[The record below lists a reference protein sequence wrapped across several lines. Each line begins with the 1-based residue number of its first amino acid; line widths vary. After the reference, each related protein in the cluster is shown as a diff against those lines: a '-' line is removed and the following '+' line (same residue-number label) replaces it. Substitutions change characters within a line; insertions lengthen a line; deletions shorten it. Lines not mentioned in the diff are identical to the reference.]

1 MDAKQIFEIV
11 KRIFLTGASSGI
23 GLAIAKLLVAE
34 GHEVWGTSRNLE
46 RIPKMPQWHAVR
58 LDLADPL
65 SVEAAFNTALTDAGY
80 FDVLINNAGAGH
92 FDPAELVP
100 METIASQFQILVFGQ
115 IQLMQLALR
124 HMQARGEGLIINVT
138 SLASRLPV
146 PFMAAYNAAK
156 AAMASFTMS
165 IQLELGN
172 SRVQVVDLQ
181 PADIRT
187 EFNQGVIKSTEG
199 NPRYDT
205 KIAKTW
211 EITER
216 NMKNAP
222 TPDLVAQ
229 ECSQISQLCSAAAT
243 YNSWRCISI
252 KICASDFQISSAT
265 PSVVG
270 IEEVLP
276 DMTAISEAVILMA
289 GEGSRLRGS
298 DNTFLKPFVPLLGRP
313 LISYALDALIR
324 AGIKTVDF
332 VVGYESER
340 MIEQVKAIPSFRPQ
354 RVLHRKPRLA
364 KTKWHFAACRRWPR
378 QHTLSS
384 HDERP
389 SFRRCCGRSLA

>member
-1 MDAKQIFEIV
+1 MDAKQIFQMV
-11 KRIFLTGASSGI
+11 KRIFITGASSGI
-23 GLAIAKLLVAE
+23 GLATAKLLVAE

-46 RIPKMPQWHAVR
+46 RIPKMPRWHAVR

-65 SVEAAFNTALTDAGY
+65 SVEAAFNSALTDAGY

-92 FDPAELVP
+92 FDPGELVP
-100 METIASQFQILVFGQ
+100 METITSQFQILVFGQ

-172 SRVQVVDLQ
+172 SRVHVVDLQ

-222 TPDLVAQ
+222 TPDLVAR
-229 ECSQISQLCSAAAT
+229 SVLGLV
-243 YNSWRCISI
+243 NSVQPPPRITVGDAFQS
-252 KICASDFQISSAT
+252 KIAPLIFRF
-265 PSVVG
+265 
-270 IEEVLP
+270 LP
-276 DMTAISEAVILMA
+276 Q
-289 GEGSRLRGS
+289 RLRLWG
-298 DNTFLKPFVPLLGRP
+298 LKRYYQ
-313 LISYALDALIR
+313 I
-324 AGIKTVDF
+324 
-332 VVGYESER
+332 
-340 MIEQVKAIPSFRPQ
+340 
-354 RVLHRKPRLA
+354 
-364 KTKWHFAACRRWPR
+364 
-378 QHTLSS
+378 
-384 HDERP
+384 
-389 SFRRCCGRSLA
+389 